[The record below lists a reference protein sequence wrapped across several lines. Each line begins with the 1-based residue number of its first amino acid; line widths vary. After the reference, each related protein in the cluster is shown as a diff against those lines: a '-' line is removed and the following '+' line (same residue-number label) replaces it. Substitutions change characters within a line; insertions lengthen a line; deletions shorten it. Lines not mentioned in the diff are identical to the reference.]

1 MAKKVTLSDVA
12 AAAGVSVGTASRA
25 LGATGRV
32 SESTRERVR
41 ATAERLDFH
50 PDALARSFVTGR
62 SATVGVLAEQAVG
75 LFSMPVIIGAAERL
89 GEHGIATLMHNAR
102 ATPADL
108 AAHLKRLKAR
118 RVDALLVVGDTPDI
132 TDLAEALE
140 FPAPMIFTNVEPTPS
155 RRPVVTSD
163 EHQAG
168 VIAAEHLLGL
178 GRTRIAHIT
187 ASADLPAVARR
198 AEGVVESLAQSGLQP
213 VGGRPAYGSYSQAW
227 GREAVR
233 HLLDAGESFDGVVAG
248 NDEIAIG
255 AMAALADA
263 GLRVPEDVA
272 VVGHDNHQRHVLG
285 TDLDLTSVDPRLV
298 DVGRAAGDALLA
310 AIAGEQLEPI
320 VRVPGA
326 LAVGRSTVPDRSR

>member
-32 SESTRERVR
+32 SESTRARVR
-41 ATAERLDFH
+41 DTAERLDFH

-89 GEHGIATLMHNAR
+89 GEHGIATLMHNAHAAR
-102 ATPADL
+102 TDL
-108 AAHLKRLKAR
+108 VAHLKRLKAR

-140 FPAPMIFTNVEPTPS
+140 FPAPMIFTNIEPTPS
-155 RRPVVTSD
+155 RRLVVTSD

-168 VIAAEHLLGL
+168 VIATEHLLGL

-187 ASADLPAVARR
+187 AASALPAVARR
-198 AEGVVESLAQSGLQP
+198 AEGVVESLAQRGLRP
-213 VGGRPAYGSYSQAW
+213 VGGAPVHGAYSQAW

-233 HLLDAGESFDGVVAG
+233 LLVDAGESFDGVVAG
-248 NDEIAIG
+248 NDEIALG
-255 AMAALADA
+255 VMAALAEV

-272 VVGHDNHQRHVLG
+272 VVGHDNQRRHVLG
-285 TDLDLTSVDPRLV
+285 AGLDLTSVDPRLV
-298 DVGRAAGDALLA
+298 DVGRAAADALLA

-326 LAVGRSTVPDRSR
+326 LAIGRSTVPDHSR